1 MRKAFC
7 MGHCGQV
14 GQKMGSKVGFQE
26 LCKCTAPNPHFP
38 FQQQEEQT
46 TRTRC
51 AVKMTLTSYCEQSL
65 TVFLLFFGS
74 SHVSPHLRNLCV
86 ISRTVPKDI
95 VGIEQFYWISFSF
108 HTFSM
113 GDTLGSVADRK
124 GAGGCKAWLLNPLF
138 TWLSQGKKIWGSS
151 PAKSRVAHPLQAQGG
166 TRPLSSVTSHRY
178 KTHTS
183 TKHL

>member
-1 MRKAFC
+1 MYC
-7 MGHCGQV
+7 
-14 GQKMGSKVGFQE
+14 SKSP
-26 LCKCTAPNPHFP
+26 LPIS
-38 FQQQEEQT
+38 T
-46 TRTRC
+46 TRGTNY
-51 AVKMTLTSYCEQSL
+51 KN
-65 TVFLLFFGS
+65 TVCSENDFDIILWTEPDCFSSFFFGS